1 MNAEFVYGI
10 EDDLDAFAI
19 DGVTGLISVK
29 NSSSL
34 DRETRPQINVT
45 VRQSGKYL
53 LTTRIS
59 VIFLANRKVYEKYI
73 GIQNGLSIPCRKALN
88 RMNAC
93 QSHGLSETLHVI
105 FS

>member
-34 DRETRPQINVT
+34 DRETRPQINLT
-45 VRQSGKYL
+45 VRQ
-53 LTTRIS
+53 
-59 VIFLANRKVYEKYI
+59 
-73 GIQNGLSIPCRKALN
+73 
-88 RMNAC
+88 
-93 QSHGLSETLHVI
+93 
-105 FS
+105 